1 MPAHPTAKRAQPL
14 QTEQHTQ
21 HTLLLNA
28 SLRNPLPSP
37 PLPSR
42 SAPQLQPLQIAQTS
56 RPPASPTKDHA
67 ATNLGGSRRDLNF
80 PLPPSAIGQF
90 EP

>member
-1 MPAHPTAKRAQPL
+1 MPAHPTAKRTQPL

-21 HTLLLNA
+21 HTLLLTV
-28 SLRNPLPSP
+28 SLRNPLPSH
-37 PLPSR
+37 

-56 RPPASPTKDHA
+56 RPPASPAKDHA